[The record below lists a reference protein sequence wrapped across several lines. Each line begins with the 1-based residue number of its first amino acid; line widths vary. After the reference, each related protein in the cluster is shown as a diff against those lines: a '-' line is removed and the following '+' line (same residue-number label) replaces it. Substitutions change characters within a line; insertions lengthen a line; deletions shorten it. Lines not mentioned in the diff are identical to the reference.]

1 MRSFQKEVM
10 MSMWMINQLSFYMNQ
25 NIRFN
30 REEKNYILKDI
41 KKFENQSL
49 NKDLND
55 EKLGNLSRLLK
66 QGKMSFEWV
75 EWVQTAVKTQQEIS
89 LRNDRLLQNMTLG
102 MTLLKSL
109 ISSQVQKLIQSMFL
123 TRILSLMEWKIL
135 LDNLGIQFRENRK

>member
-1 MRSFQKEVM
+1 
-10 MSMWMINQLSFYMNQ
+10 MNQ

-66 QGKMSFEWV
+66 QGKMSFE
-75 EWVQTAVKTQQEIS
+75 
-89 LRNDRLLQNMTLG
+89 
-102 MTLLKSL
+102 
-109 ISSQVQKLIQSMFL
+109 
-123 TRILSLMEWKIL
+123 
-135 LDNLGIQFRENRK
+135 